1 MSKRDRQQQKK
12 QKRRQERI
20 RQEKHQR
27 QATSLAGLHQ
37 PLGEAWEEEDEDDG
51 ADPVAD
57 WDLERIHRLVAW
69 KADRLGSDGAA
80 ALTAFLHTRVGSDRW
95 RQDYAQMVAADP
107 REHAQDVVFEALEAQ
122 MAEDI
127 ADARRLAQQALE
139 VDPDN
144 LDALGILLLNPPRSA
159 GGRRQQA
166 ASAALSP
173 DPALERCRQAL
184 DRAIQAPALVQA
196 LQRRAGDAWH
206 QVRLRPVVR
215 AASLAINRLTADQ
228 DLHGAIALA
237 EMVHALDRARD
248 PAHGERLVGLY
259 LAAGRLEEAR
269 RLLDQDVDADDP
281 FTVWARAWE
290 RFLAGDLRAAR
301 RQVERG
307 RSVAPQVEEIL
318 NGVTGDDEPT
328 EEEVRAAAFLHITL
342 QGNAV
347 LKQWCRD
354 GCCRTSPDERAAA
367 TSRYQGPVAALVT
380 LGWVDTHIA
389 RHQER
394 IAALGLAP
402 SMFPD
407 LLRMADDQ
415 ALHEHPVDDPAV
427 WAPLH
432 AVVALNVLGPTA
444 GPLADLLPLVESRAH
459 DEWLSPRLQR
469 TVASYGGQAVMPMVA
484 WLADLGCSRDLR
496 SFAVDVL
503 VLLVEDGAADRD
515 HVVALLMRE
524 LKRHEANPP
533 AINADVAGALASLRA
548 VAAEPL
554 VKACYDAGTIDE
566 NHVGP
571 FEGWQAWANESPAV
585 AEQRL
590 LELAKL
596 LDNPRALKGR

>member
-1 MSKRDRQQQKK
+1 MSKRDRRQQKK
-12 QKRRQERI
+12 QQKRRQERI
-20 RQEKHQR
+20 RQERHQR
-27 QATSLAGLHQ
+27 QAAPIAGVHP
-37 PLGEAWEEEDEDDG
+37 PLEDIWDDDDG
-51 ADPVAD
+51 DEPGLVD
-57 WDLERIHRLVAW
+57 NWDTERIHRLIAW
-69 KADRLGSDGAA
+69 KSDQLGPDGPA
-80 ALTAFLHTRVGSDRW
+80 ALTGFLRDQVGSDRW
-95 RQDYAQMVAADP
+95 RLDHAQMVLADP
-107 REHAQDVVFEALEAQ
+107 REHSQDLAFMALEAE
-122 MAEDI
+122 MAEDS
-127 ADARRLAQQALE
+127 ADARRMAQQALE
-139 VDPDN
+139 IDPDN
-144 LDALGILLLNPPRSA
+144 LDALGLLLLHPPRPA
-159 GGRRQQA
+159 GAGA
-166 ASAALSP
+166 GAP
-173 DPALERCRQAL
+173 DPALDSCRQAL
-184 DRAIQAPALVQA
+184 ERAIQAPSLVQA
-196 LQRRAGDAWH
+196 LQRRAGDAWN
-206 QVRLRPVVR
+206 QVRVRPFVR
-215 AASLAINRLTADQ
+215 AASLVINRLTADQ
-228 DLHGAIALA
+228 DLLGAIALA

-259 LAAGRLEEAR
+259 LAAGRLEDAR

-290 RFLAGDLRAAR
+290 RFLAGDMRAAR

-328 EEEVRAAAFLHITL
+328 EEEVRAAAFLHLVL
-342 QGNAV
+342 QGNAA
-347 LKQWCRD
+347 LKCWCAD
-354 GCCRTSPDERAAA
+354 GCCRTSPEERAAA

-394 IAALGLAP
+394 IAAFGLAP
-402 SMFPD
+402 SVFPD

-469 TVASYGGQAVMPMVA
+469 TVASYGGQAVMALVA
-484 WLADLGCSRDLR
+484 WLADLGCTRDLR

-533 AINADVAGALASLRA
+533 AINADVAGALASFRA

-585 AEQRL
+585 AERRL